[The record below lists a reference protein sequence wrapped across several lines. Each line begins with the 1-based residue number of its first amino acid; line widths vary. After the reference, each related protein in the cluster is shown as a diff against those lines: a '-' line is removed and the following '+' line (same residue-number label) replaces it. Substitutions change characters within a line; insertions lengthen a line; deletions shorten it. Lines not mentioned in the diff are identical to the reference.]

1 MLYHEL
7 VAQQTKQETKQEQ
20 PLARKLVVVVMV
32 IVALGLI
39 VWAGVSNYRARQA
52 QKAAAS
58 APPPGQQ
65 LVLTPDSSGAGSAT
79 PAGGDTQMPPSPL
92 LGKPA
97 PGFELVDTAGKKVS
111 LASYRGRP
119 VLVNFWATWCGP
131 CKYEIPW
138 LTALKTQYA
147 GQGFEILGVSSDQL
161 DQDQKAKA
169 SEEKAAVVKAAEKL
183 HINYPVLF
191 GGDTISQQYGG
202 IDLLPQSFYIDR
214 KGDVVAVITGAGSKA
229 EAEADIKKAIGS
241 GA

>member
-1 MLYHEL
+1 M
-7 VAQQTKQETKQEQ
+7 
-20 PLARKLVVVVMV
+20 ARRLLVVVMV
-32 IVALGLI
+32 VVALGFI
-39 VWAGVSNYRARQA
+39 VWAGVSNYRARRA
-52 QKAAAS
+52 QKAAA
-58 APPPGQQ
+58 PPPGRQ

-79 PAGGDTQMPPSPL
+79 PAGGDDAQMPPSPL

-169 SEEKAAVVKAAEKL
+169 SEEKVAIVKAAEKL

-214 KGDVVAVITGAGSKA
+214 KGNVVAVITGAGSKD